1 MKTKFV
7 VSWVIII
14 LFLQSII
21 FVSANKI
28 SRCDLWNAKC
38 KEDANRIDLVSAASK
53 STSDDPNKY
62 TDEGE
67 KPADENQD
75 TNGQNQNEQVVN
87 EKELDNNEIKNAV
100 VDETNNTNEVNMF
113 DDNIYSDYP
122 NSVIRLNNGGLKVDA
137 SIELENLAYGIT
149 QLRAYHPDKGYVN
162 IDASINKK
170 VKNYFT
176 KNNEKD
182 DKDGTDSLKITANKG
197 KQCFA
202 FAYSVFNQL
211 FPNAKTT
218 TVRIKVNTAAVVE
231 AASKKWL
238 PGDILSSGGDGHTM
252 VVYKVT
258 ATSVWIYDANND
270 KAGGIGLR
278 EYLFEDLAK
287 YLSKYANGYNNG
299 YMLHVFASNYERD
312 FGSPTLEI
320 IGNDVILVGYTTQL
334 KANNMNPYF
343 DYGTLSW
350 SSSDT
355 SKATV
360 DKNGKVNAISPGVVN
375 ITLKTSQGS
384 KVFQIIVSSPS
395 ATINGKKNI
404 IKGSTYGFT
413 YTLDWVSTKYKATAT
428 WSSEDTSIATVDKNG
443 GVIGVKHGTTNI
455 VLKVNGYTFKYKV
468 NVYDT
473 SQFDVAAD
481 KTTLDKPFLWI
492 FKDTT
497 KIKFIAYGILPVDS
511 KVTYSS
517 SNSNVIT
524 VDKNGKVTA
533 QGKGKAIVTVVWIVA
548 DGVTVQK
555 DINFTVK

>member
-7 VSWVIII
+7 VSWAIIT

-21 FVSANKI
+21 FVSTHKI
-28 SRCDLWNAKC
+28 SPCDLWNAKC
-38 KEDANRIDLVSAASK
+38 KEDANRIDLVSAPSK
-53 STSDDPNKY
+53 STSDDPNTY

-75 TNGQNQNEQVVN
+75 TNSQNQ
-87 EKELDNNEIKNAV
+87 KEEINNNIVDDNNSAN
-100 VDETNNTNEVNMF
+100 DVNIF
-113 DDNIYSDYP
+113 DDYVYSDYP

-137 SIELENLAYGIT
+137 SAELYNLAYGIT
-149 QLRAYHPDKGYVN
+149 QLRAYHPGEGYVY

-176 KNNEKD
+176 QTNEADNK
-182 DKDGTDSLKITANKG
+182 KGTNSLKITADNG

-211 FPNAKTT
+211 FPNAKKT
-218 TVRIKVNTAAVVE
+218 TVKIKVNTAAVVE

-252 VVYKVT
+252 IVYKVT
-258 ATSVWIYDANND
+258 ATSVWIYDANAD
-270 KAGGIGLR
+270 TAGGISLR
-278 EYLFEDLAK
+278 EYSFDGLSE
-287 YLSKYANGYNNG
+287 YLDRFARGYNNG

-334 KANNMNPYF
+334 KAENMNPYLN
-343 DYGTLSW
+343 YGTLSW

-355 SKATV
+355 SKAIV

-375 ITLKTSQGS
+375 ITLRTSQGS
-384 KVFQIIVSSPS
+384 KVFQIIVSTPS
-395 ATINGKKNI
+395 ATIDGKKNI
-404 IKGSTYGFT
+404 IQGSTYGFS

-443 GVIGVKHGTTNI
+443 GVVGVKHGTTNI
-455 VLKVNGYTFKYKV
+455 VLKVNGYAFKYKV

-473 SQFDVAAD
+473 SQFDIVAD

-492 FKDTT
+492 VKDTT

-517 SNSNVIT
+517 SNSSVIT

-533 QGKGKAIVTVVWIVA
+533 QGKGNAIVTVVWIVV
-548 DGVTVQK
+548 DGVEVQK
-555 DINFTVK
+555 KITFTVK